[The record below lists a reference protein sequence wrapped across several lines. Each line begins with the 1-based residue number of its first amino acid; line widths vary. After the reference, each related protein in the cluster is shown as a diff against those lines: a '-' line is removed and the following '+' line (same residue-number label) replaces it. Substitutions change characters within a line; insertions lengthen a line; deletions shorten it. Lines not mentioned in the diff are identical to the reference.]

1 MTYTKKRV
9 LPALHQSGK
18 VSKPDLQ
25 SIGDS
30 NYTDTIL
37 RYNNLAVKFPQLET
51 EAKTIVEA
59 INELYRRPGGEAELF
74 YYSYTNS
81 QDIIIRPT
89 SPTPVGGV
97 IETESGETLETE
109 SGETLETEQ
118 FAGDNSNSSSTS
130 NDDDGE
136 VEIASI
142 TFEYKKKTSVKIE
155 TEFNM
160 LAYPSSSA
168 WGTNSGAFWYQLYYY
183 CDDELISY
191 TPYETISYWISS
203 SDDRVCKI
211 CRDFFYHLEEIE
223 SGEHIFKITVKVG
236 GLDYAKIPAKNCN
249 VILNDLGTLLNP
261 APIPPED
268 IEIKLSE
275 NIPIY
280 SYGKMNFVSLTD
292 SYTHT
297 SSKDDFPGM
306 LLANWDFTGTGAIS
320 ARSRDTIL
328 GLQATVPSGTV
339 WGANSGIN
347 IRSNSQ
353 NIVLSTTSV
362 PIRPRKLYNLGSVWD
377 IKLGDMDAKFTS
389 SHGVIFGLY
398 TWYWNAGV
406 KGNAANAGFMWHR
419 QTGRFAI
426 WDSET
431 LWQDSDITDKN
442 YFANSTLRIYIDK
455 SNKWHIYKDGVLVF
469 EPPLAMG
476 EHNSPSYISTYG
488 IGKMIDGGNTS
499 FYNMDVKG
507 VRVWHYDN

>member
-59 INELYRRPGGEAELF
+59 INELYRRPSGEAELF

-109 SGETLETEQ
+109 SGEVLETEQ
-118 FAGDNSNSSSTS
+118 SAGDNSGSSSTS
-130 NDDDGE
+130 NDAGE

-183 CDDELISY
+183 YDDELISY
-191 TPYETISYWISS
+191 TPYETISYWNSS

-223 SGEHIFKITVKVG
+223 SGEHIFKITAKVG

-261 APIPPED
+261 APEPWDGKLNLSDIVPITSYSIGRFPTISDSPKIQDNPSTYPGVLIVDADPMLDLVSNMDVTVSGISGGTSGITFNDNTGQLKLPVKYPLHMQPRYLFGPGITWD
-268 IEIKLSE
+268 IE
-275 NIPIY
+275 
-280 SYGKMNFVSLTD
+280 F
-292 SYTHT
+292 
-297 SSKDDFPGM
+297 
-306 LLANWDFTGTGAIS
+306 
-320 ARSRDTIL
+320 
-328 GLQATVPSGTV
+328 
-339 WGANSGIN
+339 
-347 IRSNSQ
+347 
-353 NIVLSTTSV
+353 
-362 PIRPRKLYNLGSVWD
+362 
-377 IKLGDMDAKFTS
+377 GDMDAQFTN
-389 SHGVIFGLY
+389 SHGILFGFL
-398 TWYWNAGV
+398 T
-406 KGNAANAGFMWHR
+406 ANSQNGGFMWHR
-419 QTGRFAI
+419 QTNRFGV
-426 WDSET
+426 WDNQT
-431 LWQDSDITDKN
+431 LWQDSNITDKN
-442 YFANSTLRIYIDK
+442 YFANSTLRFYIDMQGY
-455 SNKWHIYKDGVLVF
+455 WHIYKDGILIF
-469 EPPLAMG
+469 EPELPLG
-476 EHNSPSYISTYG
+476 SNNRSIQTCG
-488 IGKMIDGGNTS
+488 IGRMASTTTT
-499 FYNMDVKG
+499 FYDMVVKHIK
-507 VRVWHYDN
+507 VWYYNG